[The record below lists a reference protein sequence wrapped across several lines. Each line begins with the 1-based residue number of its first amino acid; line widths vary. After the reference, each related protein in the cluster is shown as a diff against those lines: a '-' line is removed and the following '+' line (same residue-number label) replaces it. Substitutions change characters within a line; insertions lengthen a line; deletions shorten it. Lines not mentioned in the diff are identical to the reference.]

1 MDYEIVLAKEEDRA
15 EILRLYRLQKGREYC
30 PWDEDYPSDETVSF
44 DLSRDA
50 LFVLKTE
57 GSIKAA
63 VSIEEDEDVDRLG
76 CWDKELAPGGEL
88 ARLAVLPEEQNR
100 GLARILLQFGME
112 ELKRRGYRSI
122 HFLVNKHNIKAL
134 KSYAVFGFR
143 TVGECHMYEQDF
155 LCYEKE
161 LSDRM
166 TDTRRS
172 KLITFPH
179 GFSTR
184 NGGVST
190 GIFESLN
197 LGMNRGDNEDSVKEN
212 YKRFFASCG
221 IGSRSFVCGKQ
232 VHGKNVMIVDQSD
245 AREPYG
251 YEKLFEADGYV
262 TKTPG
267 VPLVVFT
274 ADCIPLLLADEKN
287 RVVAA
292 VHSGWRGTVQD
303 IEKEAVEKMLSLG
316 AETEEIKAC
325 IGPAI
330 GYCCFE
336 VGEEVIDAVNEL
348 LKGDT
353 DGLYTKKENGRYMLD
368 LKTVVKKCLLRSGIR
383 EEHIEIIEDCT
394 MCLPGKYWSHR
405 YTNGERGSQAA
416 AIMI

>member
-1 MDYEIVLAKEEDRA
+1 MKYEIVLAKEEDRA
-15 EILRLYRLQKGREYC
+15 EILNLYRQQKGREYC
-30 PWDEDYPSDETVSF
+30 PWDEDYPSDETIDF

-50 LFVLKTE
+50 LYVLKME

-63 VSIEEDEDVDRLG
+63 VSIEEDEDVDRLE
-76 CWDKELAPGGEL
+76 CWDKELVPGGEL
-88 ARLAVLPEEQNR
+88 ARLAVLPEEQNK

-122 HFLVNKHNIKAL
+122 HFLVNKYNVKAL
-134 KSYAVFGFR
+134 KSYAVFGFN

-166 TDTRRS
+166 IDTQRS
-172 KLITFPH
+172 RLISFPH

-184 NGGVST
+184 SGGVSS

-197 LGMNRGDNEDSVKEN
+197 LGMNRGDDEDRVKEN

-221 IGSRSFVCGKQ
+221 IGSSSFVCGKQ
-232 VHGKNVMIVDQSD
+232 VHGNTVMTVDESN

-251 YEKLFEADGYV
+251 YEELYEADGYV

-267 VPLVVFT
+267 VPLVIFT

-287 RVVAA
+287 GVVAA
-292 VHSGWRGTVQD
+292 VHSGWRGTVKD
-303 IEKEAVEKMLSLG
+303 IEKEAVDKMLGLG
-316 AETEEIKAC
+316 AEKEQIKAC

-330 GYCCFE
+330 GKCCFE
-336 VGEEVIDAVNEL
+336 VGEEVIDAVGEL
-348 LKGDT
+348 LNGDT
-353 DGLYTKKENGRYMLD
+353 AGLYTKKDNGRYMLD
-368 LKTVVKKCLLRSGIR
+368 LKTVLKKCLLRSGIR
-383 EEHIEIIEDCT
+383 EEHIEIVNDCT
-394 MCLPGKYWSHR
+394 MCLPEKYWSHR
-405 YTNGERGSQAA
+405 YTGGERGSQATV
-416 AIMI
+416 IMI